1 MVCVLE
7 VGVRRDSVRVVKKD
21 RWNWNTYKGLRVGIN
36 VVSRAHRSRAYL
48 LASGPDTFLAPV
60 STFVTIDLTWLTP
73 DSKSDLELESAFS
86 SLYKLLLT

>member
-36 VVSRAHRSRAYL
+36 VVTRAHRSRAYL

-60 STFVTIDLTWLTP
+60 STFVTIDLTPTP
-73 DSKSDLELESAFS
+73 SPSWNWNQRSAAYTS
-86 SLYKLLLT
+86 SC